1 MGNYVAAQRYPYGNY
16 VITPT
21 IPKCEQK
28 LLSGDRHCKWDKN
41 KKGRHIV
48 TAFLTKSLMDY
59 FFFFAAFL
67 AGFLAFLADFF
78 AVFAIAFNV

>member
-28 LLSGDRHCKWDKN
+28 LLSGDPVIAN
-41 KKGRHIV
+41 EIETKK
-48 TAFLTKSLMDY
+48 
-59 FFFFAAFL
+59 AAT
-67 AGFLAFLADFF
+67 
-78 AVFAIAFNV
+78 